1 MSGIEKFSLN
11 DFKLGWVV
19 GDFSPSLMKSDQVE
33 VGVKYFKSGDV
44 EPSHKQII
52 ATELTVVVSG
62 TIRLADE
69 TYTQGEIVRIE
80 PGVFA
85 DFEALTDVA
94 LVCIKYPSLPNDKV
108 LE

>member
-1 MSGIEKFSLN
+1 MIFETRKLE

-19 GDFSPSLMKSDQVE
+19 GDFNPALIHSKDVE
-33 VGVKYFKSGDV
+33 MAIKHFRKGEI

-52 ATELTVVVSG
+52 ATEITIVVSG
-62 TIRLADE
+62 EIRLGEGKYRADD
-69 TYTQGEIVRIE
+69 IVIIP
-80 PGVFA
+80 PGVYA
-85 DFEALTDVA
+85 DFEALTNCS